1 MTNTLIQDNFEE
13 ISKLSNED
21 RQVILTYFSNWTESL
36 PAYFEDGDTLQSKL
50 ESLFESWLSDEKELD
65 DDEIQNIMYDYSSC
79 DTFQEW
85 ASNSEYDIDSVLDV
99 YNGDWGG
106 EIYELF
112 EEVYDQYLEEQE

>member
-21 RQVILTYFSNWTESL
+21 RQVILTYFSNWTESS
-36 PAYFEDGDTLQSKL
+36 PAYFEDGDTLSTKL
-50 ESLFESWLSDEKELD
+50 ESLFQCWLSDEKELD
-65 DDEIQNIMYDYSSC
+65 NDELIDEVSDFCNDSIQDWS
-79 DTFQEW
+79 
-85 ASNSEYDIDSVLDV
+85 SNSEYDIQSVLDV

-112 EEVYDQYLEEQE
+112 EEMYDEYLDEQE

>member
-1 MTNTLIQDNFEE
+1 MANTLIQDNFEE

-21 RQVILTYFSNWTESL
+21 RQVILTYFSNWTESS

-65 DDEIQNIMYDYSSC
+65 DDEIQNIVYDYSSC

-85 ASNSEYDIDSVLDV
+85 ASYNEYNIQSVLDI
-99 YNGDWGG
+99 YNGDWGE

-112 EEVYDQYLEEQE
+112 EEVYDQYLEEQ